1 MRPIARSALLAA
13 ALLLALAPA
22 ALAAP
27 VPVSSDDVALTPAS
41 GYGGWSHAYTNPATP
56 SGRFLGATN
65 CTAPPCPL
73 VDERGGSGTL
83 NDGVVATSISDTQLL
98 VAGTD
103 SAGTAFSPTITVH
116 FASPVAVH
124 QIRLSGGDIDF
135 NLIPGLLNGVS
146 VTIAGQTVALST
158 TPAGGVGALGTQF
171 DDVVDLTGTGLDAT
185 ATDTVT
191 LGDFT
196 ADPIGLG
203 QFSVTEVSVD
213 GTPAPPTTDTL
224 CSAIRT
230 AVTGSAAYRA
240 LPPKRRADVDR
251 LIDNA
256 CAAARAILDGPNR
269 ARFIDA
275 FVATVDRLAAAGWLT
290 PAQASSIEAIARTL

>member
-13 ALLLALAPA
+13 GVLLALAPA
-22 ALAAP
+22 AHAAP
-27 VPVSSDDVALTPAS
+27 TPVSSYDVALTPAS
-41 GYGGWSHAYTNPATP
+41 GYGGWSHIYSNPASP
-56 SGRFLGATN
+56 SGSFLGPAN
-65 CTAPPCPL
+65 CPAPPCPL
-73 VDERGGSGTL
+73 VNETGGSGTL
-83 NDGVVATSISDTQLL
+83 DDGVVATSISDTQLL
-98 VAGTD
+98 VTGTD
-103 SAGTAFSPTITVH
+103 SAGTPFSPTITLH
-116 FASPVAVH
+116 FNAPVTVQ

-146 VTIAGQTVALST
+146 VTIGGRAAAVTT

-171 DDVVDLTGTGLDAT
+171 DDVVDLAGTGLDAT

-191 LGDFT
+191 LSGFT

-203 QFSVTEVSVD
+203 QFSVTEISVD

-224 CSAIRT
+224 CSAVRT
-230 AVTGSAAYRA
+230 AVTGSAAYQA
-240 LPPKRRADVDR
+240 LSPKRRADVDR

-256 CAAARAILDGPNR
+256 CAAARAILDGPKR

-275 FVATVDRLAAAGWLT
+275 FVATVDRLSAAGWLT
-290 PAQASSIEAIARTL
+290 PAQASSLEAIARTL